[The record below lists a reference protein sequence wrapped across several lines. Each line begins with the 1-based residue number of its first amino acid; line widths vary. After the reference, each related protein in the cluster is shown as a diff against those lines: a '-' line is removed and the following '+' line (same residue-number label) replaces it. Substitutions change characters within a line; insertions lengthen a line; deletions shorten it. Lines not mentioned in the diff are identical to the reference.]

1 MPGGDNTG
9 NGSAL
14 PKSTSAERM
23 RKMREKLKSTDSNY
37 QKEENKRISELK
49 KRKKN
54 QMTERE
60 KEALK
65 NMNETG
71 KGYSELKERNSS
83 F

>member
-65 NMNETG
+65 KYERDR
-71 KGYSELKERNSS
+71 KRLQRAKRKE
-83 F
+83 